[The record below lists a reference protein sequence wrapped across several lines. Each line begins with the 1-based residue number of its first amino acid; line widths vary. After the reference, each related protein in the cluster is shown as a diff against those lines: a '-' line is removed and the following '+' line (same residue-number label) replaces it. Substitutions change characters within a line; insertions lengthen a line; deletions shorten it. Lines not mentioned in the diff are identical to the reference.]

1 MQCKK
6 LVAMAPNG
14 AAPASLNRSNPHRG
28 RECGG
33 VASGFTLIELLV
45 VIAIIAILA
54 ALLLPALSRAKV
66 QAGSIKCLS
75 NLKQLT
81 LAWVSYCGDNKGVVP
96 PNGGLGQ
103 GEDSLTGGMWVD
115 GNMQDFSLGS
125 ATNINYLKSGV
136 MYPYVNSPG
145 VYLCPADVSTVD
157 RANYFPWGGPGV
169 PRSRSVSMNAWVCS
183 TEDVDE
189 TGTSGS
195 SVKDPAYITEFK
207 RESDV
212 TLPAGTWLLWDESPF
227 TIDDGCAAN
236 TPGAATFFWENP
248 PATYHNN
255 ANGMS
260 FVDGHA
266 MIKLWHDP
274 AILGKNVVSTDTN
287 PKDGGAD
294 LKWLFSVTTYGPNG
308 VLAPEPP

>member
-1 MQCKK
+1 MQRER
-6 LVAMAPNG
+6 LVAMATNG
-14 AAPASLNRSNPHRG
+14 TVPKSLNWSNPHPK
-28 RECGG
+28 RESGG
-33 VASGFTLIELLV
+33 VAAGFTLIELLV

-54 ALLLPALSRAKV
+54 ALLLPALSRAKA
-66 QAGSIKCLS
+66 QSNGIKCLS

-81 LAWVSYCGDNKGVVP
+81 LAWVSYCGDNKGTVP

-125 ATNINYLKSGV
+125 ATNINYIKSGL

-145 VYLCPADVSTVD
+145 VYSCPADVSTVD

-169 PRSRSVSMNAWVCS
+169 PRSRSVSMNCWVCS
-183 TEDVDE
+183 TEDVDL

-195 SVKDPAYITEFK
+195 TAKDPAYLTQFK
-207 RESDV
+207 KDSDV
-212 TLPAGTWLLWDESPF
+212 TFPVATWLLWDECPF

-236 TPGAATFFWENP
+236 TPGVTTFYWENP

-266 MIKLWHDP
+266 IIKQWHDL
-274 AILGKNVVSTDTN
+274 AILGKNVVSTDTT
-287 PKDGGAD
+287 PKDGGVD
-294 LKWLFSVTTYGPNG
+294 LKWLFSVTTYGAHG
-308 VLAPEPP
+308 ALAPEPP

>member
-1 MQCKK
+1 MQRER
-6 LVAMAPNG
+6 LVAMATNG
-14 AAPASLNRSNPHRG
+14 TAPESLNRSNSHPE
-28 RECGG
+28 RESGG

-54 ALLLPALSRAKV
+54 ALLLPALSSAKV
-66 QAGSIKCLS
+66 QANGIKCLS

-103 GEDSLTGGMWVD
+103 GEDSMTGGMWVD
-115 GNMQDFSLGS
+115 GSMQDFSLGS
-125 ATNINYLKSGV
+125 ATNVSYIHSGV
-136 MYPYVNSPG
+136 MYPYVDSAA
-145 VYLCPADVSTVD
+145 VYRCPADVSTVD
-157 RANYFPWGGPGV
+157 RANYFPWGGAGV
-169 PRSRSVSMNAWVCS
+169 QRSRSVSMNAWVCS

-195 SVKDPAYITEFK
+195 SVKDPAYITQFK

-212 TLPAGTWLLWDESPF
+212 TFPAATWVLWDECPF

-236 TPGAATFFWENP
+236 TPGVSTFFWENP

-255 ANGMS
+255 ANGIS

-266 MIKLWHDP
+266 IIKLWHDP

-287 PKDGGAD
+287 PKDGGTD